1 MDLPEIFQNAT
12 TTQSKLKAREW
23 SEFLTRNKFDF
34 SLVEKID
41 FASPTP
47 TITDK
52 KGNKFCIDFINDKKN
67 YHKKKLSIK
76 NELLSKALGGGK
88 HGLNV
93 LDLSAG
99 LGIDAVFLAQLGYQV
114 TAIERNPL
122 IYLCLQTATEQML
135 ELNVKFVH
143 DEAIRFLQHNTS
155 SGQQKFD
162 VIYFDPMFPEKVKSA
177 LPRQE
182 MVFFKKMV
190 GADDDAATVVEA
202 ALKAPN
208 IKRVVVKRP
217 LKAPPVIQK
226 PSGSLKGK
234 LVRFDVYGAEK

>member
-1 MDLPEIFQNAT
+1 MELPELFQNAT
-12 TTQSKLKAREW
+12 TTQSKNTARDW
-23 SEFLTRNKFDF
+23 HDFLTRNRFDF
-34 SLVEKID
+34 SQIEKID
-41 FASPTP
+41 FATPAP

-52 KGNKFCIDFINDKKN
+52 KNNKFCIDFINDKKN

-76 NELLSKALGGGK
+76 SELLSKALGGGK
-88 HGLNV
+88 LGLNV

-99 LGIDAVFLAQLGYQV
+99 LGIDTVFLAQLGYHV

-122 IYLCLQTATEQML
+122 IYLCLQHASEQML
-135 ELNVKFVH
+135 EMNIKVIY
-143 DEAIRFLQHNTS
+143 DEATKFLKHNTS
-155 SGQQKFD
+155 ANQQKFD
-162 VIYFDPMFPEKVKSA
+162 VIYFDPMFPEKTKSA

-190 GADDDAATVVEA
+190 GSDEDAGQVLEE
-202 ALKAPN
+202 ALKTPN

-217 LKAPPVIQK
+217 LKAPPLLQK

-234 LVRFDVYGAEK
+234 LVRFDIYGVEK